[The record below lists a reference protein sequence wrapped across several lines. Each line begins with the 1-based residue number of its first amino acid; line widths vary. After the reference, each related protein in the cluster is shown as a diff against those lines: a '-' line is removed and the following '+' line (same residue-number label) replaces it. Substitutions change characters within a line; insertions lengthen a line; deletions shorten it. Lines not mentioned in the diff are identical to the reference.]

1 MGKRLRTKRIGVL
14 AGLLL
19 GSFFSFP
26 ADSGAADDYP
36 SKPITLYCG
45 YVAGATTDLTTRAL
59 AIGAEKILGV
69 PIMVENKAGGS
80 STVCAALLAGKKPDG
95 YTLGVIDS
103 GVITRSPQIHKITY
117 DPQNGFTHILQY
129 SRFIGALCVR
139 SDSPV
144 KTVDDFIAWAKS
156 KPGLTYGTP
165 GQYTQQH
172 LAVELFS
179 QCKNLNLKHVPYK
192 GGAEAITAFLGKH
205 TDFLG
210 GSGSH
215 IPYVRQGAFRVL
227 FIYNADKRDPVFPD
241 IPIQRELGCED
252 APPTSMVLSGP
263 KGMPAPVVKKIFDAF
278 KKVADGA
285 EFQDLLKQ
293 LNLPYDFKDR
303 ARLEKDLAAETEWY
317 RTFLK
322 KFGVKKET

>member
-1 MGKRLRTKRIGVL
+1 MRHLTKRSGIL
-14 AGLLL
+14 AGLVLV
-19 GSFFSFP
+19 SFLSFP
-26 ADSGAADDYP
+26 VVSGADEYP
-36 SKPITLYCG
+36 NKPITLYCG

-59 AIGAEKILGV
+59 AMGAEKILGV
-69 PIMVENKAGGS
+69 PVMVENKPGGS
-80 STVCAALLAGKKPDG
+80 STVCAALLASKKADG

-103 GVITRSPQIHKITY
+103 GVITKSPHIHKVTY
-117 DPQNGFTHILQY
+117 NPQKDFTPILQY
-129 SRFIGALCVR
+129 SRFIGGLVVH

-215 IPYVRQGAFRVL
+215 IPYVRQGQFRLL
-227 FIYNADKRDPVFPD
+227 FVYNAAKRDPAFPD
-241 IPIQRELGCED
+241 LPIQKELGCED
-252 APPTSMVLSGP
+252 CPPTGMVLAGP
-263 KGMPAPVVKKIFDAF
+263 KGMPDPMVKKVFEAF
-278 KKVADGA
+278 KKVGDGA
-285 EFQDLLKQ
+285 EFQNLLKQ

-303 ARLEKDLAAETEWY
+303 AQLEKELPVETEWY

-322 KFGVKKET
+322 KFGVKKEG

>member
-1 MGKRLRTKRIGVL
+1 MRLLTKRSGIL
-14 AGLLL
+14 AGLVLV
-19 GSFFSFP
+19 SFLSFP
-26 ADSGAADDYP
+26 VVSGADEYP

-59 AIGAEKILGV
+59 AMGAEKILGV
-69 PIMVENKAGGS
+69 PVMVENKAGGS
-80 STVCAALLAGKKPDG
+80 STVCAALLAGKKGDG

-103 GVITRSPQIHKITY
+103 GVITKSPHIHKVTY
-117 DPQNGFTHILQY
+117 NPQKDFTLILQY
-129 SRFIGALCVR
+129 SRFLGGLCVH

-144 KTVDDFIAWAKS
+144 KNIEDFIAWAKS

-172 LAVELFS
+172 LALELLS
-179 QCKNLNLKHVPYK
+179 QCKGLNLKHVPYK

-215 IPYVRQGAFRVL
+215 LPYVRQGTFRQIL
-227 FIYNADKRDPVFPD
+227 IYNADKRDPAFPD
-241 IPIQRELGCED
+241 VPIQKELGCED
-252 APPTSMVLSGP
+252 CPPTGMVLAGP
-263 KGMPAPVVKKIFDAF
+263 KGMPAPMVKKIFDAF
-278 KKVADGA
+278 KKVGDGA
-285 EFQDLLKQ
+285 EFQNLLKQ

-303 ARLEKDLAAETEWY
+303 AQLEKELPVETEWY

-322 KFGVKKET
+322 KFGVKKEG